1 MRTDSGYLPRTI
13 FVEKGAEKAPL
24 VRRILSNCR
33 DIPRRTVSGRR
44 ELEALLAGGDDPVG
58 EGKKVLYLA
67 RQNGSFVKPCPCTP
81 GYIGCSYFI
90 VNSVLNC
97 PLDCTY
103 CILQLY
109 LGGRPLTAFYNLER
123 LWSELD
129 RLLAKTRGRPIR
141 IGTGE
146 LSDSLALDHLTG
158 AAGDFVS
165 YFRARPGALFEL
177 KTKTAAIEGLL
188 RAGPAANIVVSWSL
202 NPQSVARR
210 DEKGAA
216 AVPARLEAAGEA
228 VRRGFFVGFHFDPLV
243 LFRCWEEA
251 YGQLVD
257 SLFRAVPAG
266 RIRWISLG
274 SLRFPPALKN
284 IIEDRFP
291 QSRLVHEELVPGR
304 DGKLR
309 YFKPQRL
316 ELYRKVAAMI
326 RHYGGGDIPLYFCME
341 DPEVWEGVLKWRPR
355 RKAEVELS
363 LSPRS
368 VGSKS
373 VLGPSRIRG
382 PSL

>member
-1 MRTDSGYLPRTI
+1 MKIGTRYLPRTI
-13 FVEKGAEKAPL
+13 FVEKGAEHAPL
-24 VRRILSNCR
+24 VRRILKNCR

-44 ELEALLAGGDDPVG
+44 ELEERLAGGGDPVG
-58 EGKKVLYLA
+58 EGKHVLYLA

-81 GYIGCSYFI
+81 GYVGCSYFI

-109 LGGRPLTAFYNLER
+109 LGGGPLTVFSNLER
-123 LWSELD
+123 LWTELD
-129 RLLAKTRGRPIR
+129 RLLAKTRGRAIR

-158 AAGDFVS
+158 ASGEMVS
-165 YFRARPGALFEL
+165 YFRKRPGALFEL

-188 RAGPAANIVVSWSL
+188 RAAPAENIVVSWSL
-202 NPQSVARR
+202 NPPAVVRQ
-210 DEKGAA
+210 DESGAA
-216 AVPARLEAAGEA
+216 PVRLRLEAAGQA
-228 VRRGFFVGFHFDPLV
+228 ARRGYPVGFHFDPLI
-243 LFRCWEEA
+243 LFRGWEEA
-251 YGQLVD
+251 YGRLVNA
-257 SLFRAVPAG
+257 LFRAVPAG

-274 SLRFPPALKN
+274 SLRFPPALKG
-284 IIEDRFP
+284 IIERRFP
-291 QSRLVHEELVPGR
+291 HSRLVHEELVPGK

-309 YFKPQRL
+309 YFKPLRL

-326 RHYGGGDIPLYFCME
+326 RDSGGENVPLYFCME
-341 DPEVWEGVLKWRPR
+341 DPEVWERVLKWRPK

-373 VLGPSRIRG
+373 IL
-382 PSL
+382 